1 MKNNK
6 KMYSIRIP
14 INQIKYLKNVSSINY
29 TTVSQ
34 YIIDL
39 INKDMKEFSKNAL
52 DLKKNIGI
60 HG

>member
-14 INQIKYLKNVSSINY
+14 INQIEYLKNVSSINY

-39 INKDMKEFSKNAL
+39 INKDMKEFSKN
-52 DLKKNIGI
+52 IGI
-60 HG
+60 HE